1 MKKIMNPL
9 KPINGLL
16 LISLLSITPIVAMAD
31 QKAVTLL
38 NRMNNALHEL
48 SYKGTLAYVRG
59 DSLSTLRINHTVVN
73 GVEDES
79 VFRLNEAGSKVSR
92 KLKGFSLASI
102 PKINSRMENIYSFD
116 VGRTNRVAGLPC
128 VIITARPKDRARYL
142 KKYCINSQTGMLLDY
157 VQVGKTHKP
166 VERFMFTSIDIAT
179 SKGAPKVEK
188 SIASPKAKTTIV
200 VAQKGASSSQ
210 SANQLTLPNLDD
222 GWMINKL
229 PKGYRVRR
237 APNTHNKKGTGRH
250 YIVSDGLSSLS
261 VFLSPHTKNDP
272 ANKVVVNSGALNVLS
287 QRKYNYLVTVVGE
300 VPVATLKK
308 ILNNIRRK

>member
-1 MKKIMNPL
+1 MNRL
-9 KPINGLL
+9 KPIGGLL
-16 LISLLSITPIVAMAD
+16 LISLLSIPPIAMAD

-38 NRMNNALHEL
+38 NSMNNALHKL

-73 GVEDES
+73 GVEHET
-79 VFRLNEAGSKVSR
+79 VVRLNEAGSKVSR
-92 KLKGFSLASI
+92 ELKGFSLASI
-102 PKINSRMENIYSFD
+102 PKISSSMEDVYSFD

-157 VQVGKTHKP
+157 VQVGKTHQP

-179 SKGAPKVEK
+179 SKKVREIEK
-188 SIASPKAKTTIV
+188 SIATSKAKTTVV

-222 GWMINKL
+222 GWVINKL
-229 PKGYRVRR
+229 PKGYRIRR

-261 VFLSPHTKNDP
+261 LFVSPHTKNDP

-287 QRKYNYLVTVVGE
+287 QRKQNYLVTVVGE
-300 VPVATLKK
+300 VPVGTLKK